1 MAPAGT
7 SPKSLPVTS
16 WPTPSVM
23 PLMTEGLDVG
33 GVAVP
38 PPLPALV
45 MPLSV
50 PAGCSGS
57 VMVYVPG
64 GNSVKA

>member
-1 MAPAGT
+1 
-7 SPKSLPVTS
+7 
-16 WPTPSVM
+16 M
-23 PLMTEGLDVG
+23 PLMTDGVLVG

-38 PPLPALV
+38 PPVPALV

-64 GNSVKA
+64 GSSVKA